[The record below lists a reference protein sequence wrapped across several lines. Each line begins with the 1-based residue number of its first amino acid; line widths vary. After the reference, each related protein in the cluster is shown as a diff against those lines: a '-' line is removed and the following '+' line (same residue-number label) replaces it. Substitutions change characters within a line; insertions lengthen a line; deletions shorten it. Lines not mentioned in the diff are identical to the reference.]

1 MRRRLTDIAKLQTG
15 LFAKPGAAGEVV
27 YLQVR
32 HFDENGMLRTEL
44 YPDLKDSKV
53 TEKHLLQEGD
63 VLFAAKGTKNF
74 AAVYESHTLPAT
86 ASTSFFVIRLNDTT
100 VLPAYLAWYLN
111 HPFISKKL
119 KEQAIGS
126 ATPSISKAVLDQLEI
141 PVPPVQKQK
150 LIIKLQQL
158 TRREKELQD
167 LIEVLRKNKNQQQIF
182 KAINK

>member
-1 MRRRLTDIAKLQTG
+1 MNYKIRDLGRLQTG
-15 LFAKPGAAGEVV
+15 LFAKPGAVGEIV

-32 HFDENGMLRTEL
+32 HFDENGLLKTEL

-74 AAVYESHTLPAT
+74 AAVYESHNLPAV
-86 ASTSFFVIRLNDTT
+86 ASTSFFVIRLNDSS

-111 HPFISKKL
+111 HPFISKQL

-126 ATPSISKAVLDQLEI
+126 ATPSISKAVLDELEV
-141 PVPPVQKQK
+141 PVPSVQKQK
-150 LIIKLQQL
+150 LIIEIQQL
-158 TRREKELQD
+158 IRREKELQNR
-167 LIEVLRKNKNQQQIF
+167 IEVLRQNKIQQQIF
-182 KAINK
+182 KAINQ